1 MRKGRVAQLRRRQK
15 SVVYTGLQVFQ
26 AVLLL
31 LQLYLFV
38 STLETM
44 LAGKFSTAVPSAAF
58 SLAILAVNV
67 WILAGINRVEN
78 QL

>member
-1 MRKGRVAQLRRRQK
+1 MRSGRTEQLRRGQK

-38 STLETM
+38 SALELM
-44 LAGKFSTAVPSAAF
+44 LGGKLSTAVPSAAF
-58 SLAILAVNV
+58 SCLILAANV
-67 WILAGINRVEN
+67 WILFGVNRLER
-78 QL
+78 QR